1 MTDEELFD
9 TDNVAADEPSEQ
21 VSVVPEAAETD
32 APAAELPEAKWYILH
47 TYSGYENLV
56 KVNLETSFKQSNID
70 DRLVDIRIPMEDIV
84 EERNGRRKVVQ
95 RRMFPSYVLVKMIYT
110 RDMWHLIT
118 GTRGVT
124 GFVGPQG
131 RPTPLTDEEIRRMQ
145 LEKVT
150 VKTDFAVGDSIRVV
164 NGPLT
169 DRTGEIKSINQTTGK
184 CSVDINMFGRMIP
197 AELDMYQLEKIDL

>member
-1 MTDEELFD
+1 MTDEE
-9 TDNVAADEPSEQ
+9 Q
-21 VSVVPEAAETD
+21 Q
-32 APAAELPEAKWYILH
+32 LPEAKWYILH

-56 KVNLETSFKQSNID
+56 KVNLETAFQKNNIE

-84 EERNGRRKVVQ
+84 EEKNGKRKIVH

-131 RPTPLTDEEIRRMQ
+131 KPTPLSEEEIRRMQ

-150 VKTDFAVGDSIRVV
+150 VKTDFAVGDTIRVV

-169 DRTGEIKSINQTTGK
+169 DMTGEIKSINATTGK
-184 CSVDINMFGRMIP
+184 CSVDINMFGRMIL
-197 AELDMYQLEKIDL
+197 AELDNYQIEKIEL

>member
-1 MTDEELFD
+1 MTD
-9 TDNVAADEPSEQ
+9 Q
-21 VSVVPEAAETD
+21 
-32 APAAELPEAKWYILH
+32 ELPEAQWFILH

-56 KVNLETSFKQSNID
+56 KVNLETAFQKNNIE
-70 DRLVDIRIPMEDIV
+70 DRLIDIRIPMEDIV
-84 EERNGRRKVVQ
+84 EEKNGKRKVVH

-131 RPTPLTDEEIRRMQ
+131 KPTPLTEDEIRRMQ

-150 VKTDFAVGDSIRVV
+150 VRTDFAVGDSIRVV
-164 NGPLT
+164 NGPLA
-169 DRTGEIKSINQTTGK
+169 DMTGEIKSINSATGK
-184 CSVDINMFGRMIP
+184 CMVDINIFGRLTP
-197 AELDMYQLEKIDL
+197 AELDMYQLEKMDI

>member
-1 MTDEELFD
+1 MAEMT
-9 TDNVAADEPSEQ
+9 
-21 VSVVPEAAETD
+21 
-32 APAAELPEAKWYILH
+32 ELPEAQWYIRH

-56 KVNLETSFKQSNID
+56 KINLETAFQKNNIE
-70 DRLVDIRIPMEDIV
+70 DRLVDIRIPLEDVV
-84 EERNGRRKVVQ
+84 EEKNGKRKIVQ

-131 RPTPLTDEEIRRMQ
+131 RPTPLTEDEIRRMQ

-150 VKTDFAVGDSIRVV
+150 VKTDFAVGDTIRVV
-164 NGPLT
+164 QGPLT
-169 DRTGEIKSINQTTGK
+169 DMTGEIKSINTATGK
-184 CSVDINMFGRMIP
+184 CSVDINIFGRMTP
-197 AELDMYQLEKIDL
+197 AELDTYQIEKIDL

>member
-1 MTDEELFD
+1 MT
-9 TDNVAADEPSEQ
+9 EQ
-21 VSVVPEAAETD
+21 
-32 APAAELPEAKWYILH
+32 ELPEAQWFILH

-56 KVNLETSFKQSNID
+56 KVNLETAFQKNNIE

-84 EERNGRRKVVQ
+84 EEKNGKRKIVH
-95 RRMFPSYVLVKMIYT
+95 RRMFFYYFLFKLIYT

-131 RPTPLTDEEIRRMQ
+131 KPTPLTDEEIRRMQ

-169 DRTGEIKSINQTTGK
+169 DMTGEIKSINTTTGK
-184 CSVDINMFGRMIP
+184 CSVDINIFGRMTP
-197 AELDMYQLEKIDL
+197 AELDTYQIEKIDA

>member
-9 TDNVAADEPSEQ
+9 TSLEAEESASPAEEKPVAEENA
-21 VSVVPEAAETD
+21 VV
-32 APAAELPEAKWYILH
+32 LPEAKWYILH

-70 DRLVDIRIPMEDIV
+70 DRLIDVRIPMEDVV

-184 CSVDINMFGRMIP
+184 CMVDINMFGRMIP
-197 AELDMYQLEKIDL
+197 AELDMYQLEKIDI

>member
-1 MTDEELFD
+1 MTDI
-9 TDNVAADEPSEQ
+9 
-21 VSVVPEAAETD
+21 
-32 APAAELPEAKWYILH
+32 AELPEAQWFILH

-56 KVNLETSFKQSNID
+56 KVNLETAFQKNNIE
-70 DRLVDIRIPMEDIV
+70 DRLIDVRIPMEDVV
-84 EERNGRRKVVQ
+84 EEKNGKRKVVH

-131 RPTPLTDEEIRRMQ
+131 KPTPLTEDEIRRMQ

-150 VKTDFAVGDSIRVV
+150 VKTEFAVGDTIRVV

-169 DRTGEIKSINQTTGK
+169 DMTGEIKSINVATGK
-184 CSVDINMFGRMIP
+184 CSVDINMFGRLTP
-197 AELDMYQLEKIDL
+197 AELDTYQLEKIDL

>member
-1 MTDEELFD
+1 MT
-9 TDNVAADEPSEQ
+9 EQ
-21 VSVVPEAAETD
+21 
-32 APAAELPEAKWYILH
+32 ELPEAQWFILH

-56 KVNLETSFKQSNID
+56 KVNLETAFQKNNIE
-70 DRLVDIRIPMEDIV
+70 DRLIDIRIPMEDIV
-84 EERNGRRKVVQ
+84 EEKNGKRKVVH

-131 RPTPLTDEEIRRMQ
+131 KPTPLTEEEIRRMQ

-150 VKTDFAVGDSIRVV
+150 VRTDCAVGDSIRVV

-169 DRTGEIKSINQTTGK
+169 DMTGEIKSINAATGK
-184 CSVDINMFGRMIP
+184 CMVDINIFGRLTP
-197 AELDMYQLEKIDL
+197 AELDTYQLEKIDL

>member
-1 MTDEELFD
+1 MTD
-9 TDNVAADEPSEQ
+9 Q
-21 VSVVPEAAETD
+21 
-32 APAAELPEAKWYILH
+32 ELPEAKWYILH

-56 KVNLETSFKQSNID
+56 KVNLEIAFQKNNIE
-70 DRLVDIRIPMEDIV
+70 DRLIDVRIPMEDVV
-84 EERNGRRKVVQ
+84 EEKNGKRKVVR

-131 RPTPLTDEEIRRMQ
+131 KPTPLTEDEIRRMQ

-150 VKTDFAVGDSIRVV
+150 VRTDFAVGDTIRVV

-169 DRTGEIKSINQTTGK
+169 DMTGEIKSINPTTGK
-184 CSVDINMFGRMIP
+184 CMVDINIFGRLTP
-197 AELDMYQLEKIDL
+197 AELDTYQLEKVDL

>member
-9 TDNVAADEPSEQ
+9 TNITESEAENT
-21 VSVVPEAAETD
+21 VESAPEAEEDSAT
-32 APAAELPEAKWYILH
+32 AAELPEAKWYVLH
-47 TYSGYENLV
+47 TYSGYENLA
-56 KVNLETSFKQSNID
+56 KVNLETSFRQSNID
-70 DRLVDIRIPMEDIV
+70 DRLVDVRIPMEDVV

-95 RRMFPSYVLVKMIYT
+95 RRMFPSYVLVKMVYT
-110 RDMWHLIT
+110 HDMWHLIT

-150 VKTDFAVGDSIRVV
+150 IKTDFAVGDSIRVV

-169 DRTGEIKSINQTTGK
+169 DRTGEIKSINQATGK
-184 CSVDINMFGRMIP
+184 CSVDINMFVLMIP

>member
-1 MTDEELFD
+1 MT
-9 TDNVAADEPSEQ
+9 EQ
-21 VSVVPEAAETD
+21 
-32 APAAELPEAKWYILH
+32 ELPEAQWYILH

-56 KVNLETSFKQSNID
+56 KVNLETAFQKNNIE
-70 DRLVDIRIPMEDIV
+70 DRLIDIRIPMEDIV
-84 EERNGRRKVVQ
+84 EEKNGKRKVVH

-131 RPTPLTDEEIRRMQ
+131 KPTPLTEDEIRRMQ

-150 VKTDFAVGDSIRVV
+150 VRTDFAVGDSIRVV

-169 DRTGEIKSINQTTGK
+169 DMTGEIKSINAAIPK
-184 CSVDINMFGRMIP
+184 CMVDINIFGRMTP
-197 AELDMYQLEKIDL
+197 AELDTYQIEKIDI

>member
-1 MTDEELFD
+1 MTDK
-9 TDNVAADEPSEQ
+9 Q
-21 VSVVPEAAETD
+21 
-32 APAAELPEAKWYILH
+32 LPEAQWFILH

-56 KVNLETSFKQSNID
+56 KDNLEAAFQKNNIE
-70 DRLVDIRIPMEDIV
+70 DRLVDIRIPMEDVV
-84 EERNGRRKVVQ
+84 EEKNGKRKVVH
-95 RRMFPSYVLVKMIYT
+95 RRMFPSYVLVKMVYT

-131 RPTPLTDEEIRRMQ
+131 KPTPLTDDEIRRMQ

-150 VKTDFAVGDSIRVV
+150 VKTEFAVGDSIRVV

-169 DRTGEIKSINQTTGK
+169 DMTGEIKSINVATGK
-184 CSVDINMFGRMIP
+184 CSVDINIFGRMTP
-197 AELDMYQLEKIDL
+197 AELDTYQLEKVDL

>member
-1 MTDEELFD
+1 MT
-9 TDNVAADEPSEQ
+9 EQ
-21 VSVVPEAAETD
+21 
-32 APAAELPEAKWYILH
+32 ELPEAQWFILH

-56 KVNLETSFKQSNID
+56 KVNLETAFQKNNIE
-70 DRLVDIRIPMEDIV
+70 DRLIDIRIPMEDIV
-84 EERNGRRKVVQ
+84 EEKNGKRKVVH

-131 RPTPLTDEEIRRMQ
+131 KPTPLTEDEIRRMQ

-150 VKTDFAVGDSIRVV
+150 VRTDFAVGDSIRVV
-164 NGPLT
+164 NGPLA
-169 DRTGEIKSINQTTGK
+169 DMTGEIKSINSATGK
-184 CSVDINMFGRMIP
+184 CMVDINIFGRLTP
-197 AELDMYQLEKIDL
+197 AELDMYQLEKMDI

>member
-1 MTDEELFD
+1 MTEV
-9 TDNVAADEPSEQ
+9 TQ
-21 VSVVPEAAETD
+21 
-32 APAAELPEAKWYILH
+32 ELPEAQWYILH

-56 KVNLETSFKQSNID
+56 KVNLETAFQKNNIE
-70 DRLVDIRIPMEDIV
+70 DRLLDVRIPMEDIV
-84 EERNGRRKVVQ
+84 EEKSGKRKIVH

-131 RPTPLTDEEIRRMQ
+131 KPTPLTEDEIRRMQ

-150 VKTDFAVGDSIRVV
+150 VRTDFAVGDTIRVV

-169 DRTGEIKSINQTTGK
+169 DMTGEIKSINTTTGK
-184 CSVDINMFGRMIP
+184 CMVEINIFGRMTP
-197 AELDMYQLEKIDL
+197 AELDTYQLEKTEG